1 MGESAVL
8 FHSYSF
14 GAPSLSRNETHQDN
28 TKHAL
33 SQSVS
38 FGRFATENLEW
49 GKWSSFSHKKYVDEA
64 EKYSQPG
71 SVAQKKAFFDAHYKK
86 IAESKKAKASL
97 DESKQ
102 QQQPESVAVL
112 LNTLETLTKDEVKE
126 EESGET
132 ELVKEEPETKC
143 VVVVLEQEDVVVGS
157 SLAEPVSEDDLQA
170 VVDVLDEREEDE
182 ELLKKSSPVEE
193 KEEERKFVT
202 NKSSVFPSETP
213 DKAME
218 LVVTQKLSED
228 SIKKNEK
235 SVRPRFSFLKLL
247 MGSTK
252 AQRQNSKKRT
262 DKKPNKPFLC
272 LCFNPEMVRE
282 TEGPTKTMERNISE
296 DKDRLFSAGFKAL
309 RKVCPQDSRIF
320 ECTVAKQLEYHK
332 FVLYL

>member
-14 GAPSLSRNETHQDN
+14 GAPPLSRNETHQDN

-86 IAESKKAKASL
+86 IAESKKAKTAL
-97 DESKQ
+97 DESKQQ

-132 ELVKEEPETKC
+132 ELFSEEPETKC

-157 SLAEPVSEDDLQA
+157 SLAEPVTEDDLQA
-170 VVDVLDEREEDE
+170 VVEVLDEREEDE
-182 ELLKKSSPVEE
+182 ELLKKSSSVEE

-247 MGSTK
+247 MGSSTK
-252 AQRQNSKKRT
+252 AQRQNSKKKT

-272 LCFNPEMVRE
+272 LCFNPEMVGE
-282 TEGPTKTMERNISE
+282 TEGPTKTQRRN
-296 DKDRLFSAGFKAL
+296 L
-309 RKVCPQDSRIF
+309 
-320 ECTVAKQLEYHK
+320 
-332 FVLYL
+332 

>member
-14 GAPSLSRNETHQDN
+14 GAPPLSRNETHQDN

-38 FGRFATENLEW
+38 FGRFTTENLEW

-86 IAESKKAKASL
+86 IAESKKAKTSL
-97 DESKQ
+97 DESKQQ

-112 LNTLETLTKDEVKE
+112 LNTLETLTKDEAKE

-132 ELVKEEPETKC
+132 ELVSEEPETKC

-157 SLAEPVSEDDLQA
+157 SLAEPVTEDDLQA
-170 VVDVLDEREEDE
+170 VVEVLDEREEDE
-182 ELLKKSSPVEE
+182 ELLKKSSSVEE

-247 MGSTK
+247 MGSSTK
-252 AQRQNSKKRT
+252 AQRQNSKKKT

-272 LCFNPEMVRE
+272 LCFNPEMVGE
-282 TEGPTKTMERNISE
+282 TEGPTKTQRRN
-296 DKDRLFSAGFKAL
+296 L
-309 RKVCPQDSRIF
+309 
-320 ECTVAKQLEYHK
+320 
-332 FVLYL
+332 